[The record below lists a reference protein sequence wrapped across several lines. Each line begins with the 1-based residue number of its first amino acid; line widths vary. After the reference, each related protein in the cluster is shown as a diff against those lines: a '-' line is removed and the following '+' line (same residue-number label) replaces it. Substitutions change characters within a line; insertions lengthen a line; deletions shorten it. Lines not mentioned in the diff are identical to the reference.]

1 MREGVTVCQGGVG
14 QRFGALAL
22 KAPTSLTA
30 SARSSSEVDLSWHDT
45 NSQENGYLIER
56 SLASTS
62 GFAQIATVPTNVH
75 SYKDLGL
82 AQSTTY
88 YYRLRASDSTGLF
101 SAYSSVAS
109 ATTSADT
116 TAPSTPSGLQASAS
130 ACGQTSLGW
139 SASTDGGS
147 GVAAY
152 NVYRGGVLLKQVL
165 APATSTTDSGLLPS
179 TTYSYAVSAVDRAG
193 NESTKSGSV
202 KVTTLACMATTTTS
216 TTTTTTLVTLTGGCS
231 SPTVIPAQG
240 GTFSGA
246 TSGSSSLAGSC
257 GSSGGSPERVFQ
269 WTPAVSGTA
278 TIQTCG
284 AGTTF
289 DTVLYVRGGAC
300 ASGSE
305 VVSGCNDDACAD
317 ANGLN
322 RASRVTPMVTAG
334 QTYFIVVDGYGGA
347 QGNFSLTVTPPGVS
361 TTTTLPAVT
370 TTTVFT
376 TTTTTRP
383 PTATT
388 STTIF
393 ATTTT
398 LPPPTNLTATA
409 PSCSEIDLRWTLSTG
424 TVSGYNVYRK
434 ASTATT
440 FTLVQQVGAAPVF
453 PVADTAAGA
462 ATTYTYGVTAW
473 NSASTS
479 TMPTVLTNTPGCP
492 VTVDPTLAG
501 FVPGVGTPTDLVLDG
516 ATGLAY
522 VASYEFGLS
531 VVDVRNPRGPV
542 AIGAANP
549 PFNGTRIAVAAP
561 LAVVGQ
567 GSGNGFKVVDVS
579 VPAAPKTVGGLS
591 TGTVQ
596 GVAMAGH
603 FAYVLF
609 IVPGNPSHAE
619 LDVVDLTVP
628 STPTIVGR
636 LAFAGGGGGV
646 AVVGSVAYVASG
658 GLQVV
663 DVSSPTAPR
672 LLGSA
677 PTTTGSQGVAV
688 ANGNAY
694 LADTSA
700 TRIINVATPSRPV
713 IVSSITSVN
722 AQAVAVTGTRLYV
735 LDGGLLK
742 LFDVST
748 AAVPVL
754 LGAGTSVPGG
764 SLHVA
769 AVGTVA
775 YLANPDVVYTGS
787 SPQGGLYVLDFS
799 VPASPGMLANVRV
812 TYDDRAVAA
821 AGSLAAAGGMGKLT
835 FLDISVPSTPR
846 ALSALSGTA
855 QGVAMAG
862 QFAYPLFIVP
872 GNPAHA
878 ELDVVNLTVSSSPA
892 IVGRLAFA
900 GGGGGVAVAG
910 SLAYVAASGLQVVD
924 VSSPTAPRVVGSL
937 PTATGSQGVAV
948 ANGYAYLA
956 DTSATR
962 IIDVST
968 PSRPA

>member
-1 MREGVTVCQGGVG
+1 MLRRPSALGFALLLTLLAQLHVATSADAASVGRQCRQACRDDIAACVAAGGRFRACRKRTLERCMREGVTVCQGGVG
-14 QRFGALAL
+14 ERFGALAL

-75 SYKDLGL
+75 SYQDLGL

-130 ACGQTSLGW
+130 ACGQTGLGW

-216 TTTTTTLVTLTGGCS
+216 TTTTSTTTTTLVTLTGGCS

-269 WTPAVSGTA
+269 WTAAVSGTA

-289 DTVLYVRGGAC
+289 DTVLYVRSGAC

-305 VVSGCNDDACAD
+305 VVSGCNDDACAN
-317 ANGLN
+317 ASGLN

-370 TTTVFT
+370 TSTVFT

-398 LPPPTNLTATA
+398 LP
-409 PSCSEIDLRWTLSTG
+409 
-424 TVSGYNVYRK
+424 
-434 ASTATT
+434 
-440 FTLVQQVGAAPVF
+440 
-453 PVADTAAGA
+453 
-462 ATTYTYGVTAW
+462 
-473 NSASTS
+473 
-479 TMPTVLTNTPGCP
+479 
-492 VTVDPTLAG
+492 
-501 FVPGVGTPTDLVLDG
+501 
-516 ATGLAY
+516 
-522 VASYEFGLS
+522 
-531 VVDVRNPRGPV
+531 
-542 AIGAANP
+542 
-549 PFNGTRIAVAAP
+549 
-561 LAVVGQ
+561 
-567 GSGNGFKVVDVS
+567 
-579 VPAAPKTVGGLS
+579 
-591 TGTVQ
+591 
-596 GVAMAGH
+596 
-603 FAYVLF
+603 
-609 IVPGNPSHAE
+609 
-619 LDVVDLTVP
+619 
-628 STPTIVGR
+628 
-636 LAFAGGGGGV
+636 
-646 AVVGSVAYVASG
+646 
-658 GLQVV
+658 
-663 DVSSPTAPR
+663 
-672 LLGSA
+672 
-677 PTTTGSQGVAV
+677 
-688 ANGNAY
+688 
-694 LADTSA
+694 
-700 TRIINVATPSRPV
+700 
-713 IVSSITSVN
+713 
-722 AQAVAVTGTRLYV
+722 
-735 LDGGLLK
+735 
-742 LFDVST
+742 
-748 AAVPVL
+748 
-754 LGAGTSVPGG
+754 
-764 SLHVA
+764 
-769 AVGTVA
+769 
-775 YLANPDVVYTGS
+775 
-787 SPQGGLYVLDFS
+787 
-799 VPASPGMLANVRV
+799 
-812 TYDDRAVAA
+812 
-821 AGSLAAAGGMGKLT
+821 
-835 FLDISVPSTPR
+835 
-846 ALSALSGTA
+846 
-855 QGVAMAG
+855 
-862 QFAYPLFIVP
+862 
-872 GNPAHA
+872 
-878 ELDVVNLTVSSSPA
+878 
-892 IVGRLAFA
+892 
-900 GGGGGVAVAG
+900 
-910 SLAYVAASGLQVVD
+910 
-924 VSSPTAPRVVGSL
+924 
-937 PTATGSQGVAV
+937 
-948 ANGYAYLA
+948 
-956 DTSATR
+956 
-962 IIDVST
+962 
-968 PSRPA
+968 